1 MLSEDKYFKTL
12 TEAELWQRYCGFL
25 DLSID
30 EFMEIQNDL
39 LMDEI
44 ERVADSTLGK
54 KIMGENKPGTVEEFR
69 QRVPLTNYDDYE
81 PYLSER
87 QENAL
92 AIVPHTWCH
101 SAGRGGR
108 FKWLPFT
115 TEFLD
120 RVTRSAL
127 ATFIL
132 STARQKDQI
141 NISPGTRLLLTLAPP
156 PYASGYTIKY
166 LSEHFSYRAFPD
178 PEETRD
184 LPFPEKIK
192 KGFQMAL
199 KEEVDIIGSLASV
212 LVKMGEEFVEPTEK
226 RKLTLSMLHPKII
239 FRMLG
244 AQLRSKREK
253 RGILPKDLWHAKA
266 IMTGGMDTAIY
277 RDTIAYYWGN
287 MPYQFYICVEAFYL
301 AMQGWNKKEMTF
313 VPDHAFLEFIPIE
326 EIPKIN
332 EDKDYQPRTVLL
344 NGVEEGKLYE
354 VVITQFYGMP
364 LLRYR
369 MKDIVKFVAL
379 KDTETGVNLPQ
390 MVFQRRVD
398 EAINLAGLAQLDEK
412 TIWQAIANTG
422 MKYTEWT
429 ACKEYD
435 GDKSFLRIFLE
446 LKETR
451 EPAEL
456 EKMIDEQLKIVDT
469 DYSDI
474 NAYLE
479 FQPVRVTL
487 VSPGTFQR
495 YMDEKRKEG
504 ANPSHFKP
512 IHVNP
517 TAEAIQLLLKLS
529 EVGEAR

>member
-1 MLSEDKYFKTL
+1 MS
-12 TEAELWQRYCGFL
+12 
-25 DLSID
+25 
-30 EFMEIQNDL
+30 
-39 LMDEI
+39 
-44 ERVADSTLGK
+44 
-54 KIMGENKPGTVEEFR
+54 
-69 QRVPLTNYDDYE
+69 
-81 PYLSER
+81 
-87 QENAL
+87 
-92 AIVPHTWCH
+92 
-101 SAGRGGR
+101 
-108 FKWLPFT
+108 
-115 TEFLD
+115 
-120 RVTRSAL
+120 
-127 ATFIL
+127 
-132 STARQKDQI
+132 
-141 NISPGTRLLLTLAPP
+141 
-156 PYASGYTIKY
+156 
-166 LSEHFSYRAFPD
+166 
-178 PEETRD
+178 
-184 LPFPEKIK
+184 FPEKIK

-212 LVKMGEEFVEPTEK
+212 LVKMGEEFAEPTEK

-244 AQLRSKREK
+244 AKLRSKREK
-253 RGILPKDLWHAKA
+253 RGILPKDLWHPKA

-277 RDTIAYYWGN
+277 RDSIAYYWGSV
-287 MPYQFYICVEAFYL
+287 PYQFYICVEAFYL

-435 GDKSFLRIFLE
+435 GDKSFLRIYLE
-446 LKETR
+446 SKETK

-474 NAYLE
+474 DAYLE

-517 TAEAIQLLLKLS
+517 SAEAIQFLLKLS